1 MKENSAVFL
10 EERSQLEI
18 LRKIVQIIS
27 CGLDLDVVLKQI
39 VNLVVQFIKGDSCFV
54 YLFDKEKRELILSAS
69 KNLRPRI
76 LGNVRL
82 TLGEGITGWVAKER
96 KVVAIDQNAS
106 DDPRFKFFYN
116 LPEDRYQA
124 FLSVPIVYKDE
135 LVGVINVR
143 HKESHQY
150 SQNEIALLSTIAQ
163 QVGGAIDNAR
173 LYEETKRKAMQIET
187 LSKISETVVSE
198 KYLEEILQ
206 LIVTMTAEM
215 MGSKICSLM
224 LLDEDKQELI
234 IRATQSL
241 SEEYRRKPNIKV
253 GESISGQAI
262 MEKKPI
268 AVLDVSRQNEY
279 MYPNLAKKEGLCSL
293 LSVPMMAKGRTIGV
307 INCYTSE
314 EHIFTEEEIGILQAI
329 AGQAAIAIENTRLM
343 EDFVK
348 MKEALETR
356 KLVER
361 AKGILMKELGISED
375 RAYNMIHKKSMDT
388 CKPMRS
394 IAESIILASEME
406 K

>member
-1 MKENSAVFL
+1 MKKNSTVFL

-18 LRKIVQIIS
+18 LKKIVQITS
-27 CGLDLDVVLKQI
+27 CGPDLDVVLKQI
-39 VNLVVQFIKGDSCFV
+39 VNLVVEFIKSDSCFI
-54 YLFDKEKRELILSAS
+54 YLFDGEKRELILSAS
-69 KNLRPRI
+69 KNLRPKT
-76 LGNVRL
+76 LGKVRL

-116 LPEDRYQA
+116 LPEDKYQA

-143 HKESHQY
+143 HKELHHH

-173 LYEETKRKAMQIET
+173 LYEETKKKAMQIET

-224 LLDEDKQELI
+224 LLDEDEHELM

-241 SEEYRRKPNIKV
+241 SEEYRRKPDIKV

-262 MEKKPI
+262 IHKKPI
-268 AVLDVSRQNEY
+268 AVLDVTKENKY
-279 MYPNLAKKEGLCSL
+279 MYPELAKKEGLCSL
-293 LSVPMMAKGRTIGV
+293 LAIPMMAKGKAIGV
-307 INCYTSE
+307 INCYTSN
-314 EHIFTEEEIGILQAI
+314 EHIFTEEEIRILQAI
-329 AGQAAIAIENTRLM
+329 ADQAAIAIENTRLM
-343 EDFVK
+343 EDFMK

-356 KLVER
+356 KVVER
-361 AKGILMKELGISED
+361 AKGVLMRKLGIPED
-375 RAYNMIHKKSMDT
+375 KAYSMIHRKSMDT

-394 IAESIILASEME
+394 IAEAIILASEME
-406 K
+406 R

>member
-1 MKENSAVFL
+1 MRENPAVFL
-10 EERSQLEI
+10 EERSQSEI
-18 LRKIVQIIS
+18 LKKIVQIIS
-27 CGLDLDVVLKQI
+27 CGLDLDEVLKQI
-39 VNLVVQFIKGDSCFV
+39 VNLVVQFIKGDSCFI
-54 YLFDKEKRELILSAS
+54 YLFDKEKRELVLSAS
-69 KNLRPRI
+69 KNLRPKI
-76 LGNVRL
+76 LGGVRL
-82 TLGEGITGWVAKER
+82 TLGEGITGWVAKKR
-96 KVVAIDQNAS
+96 KLVAIDQNAS
-106 DDPRFKFFYN
+106 DDPRFKFFHN
-116 LPEDRYQA
+116 LPEDKYQA

-143 HKESHQY
+143 HKEPHQY
-150 SQNEIALLSTIAQ
+150 SKNEIGILSTIAQ

-173 LYEETKRKAMQIET
+173 LYEEAKRKAMQIET

-241 SEEYRRKPNIKV
+241 SKKYRQKPNIKV

-262 MEKKPI
+262 MQKKPI
-268 AVLDVSRQNEY
+268 AVLDVTRENKY
-279 MYPNLAKKEGLCSL
+279 TYPNLAKKEGLCSL
-293 LSVPMMAKGRTIGV
+293 LSVPMMAKGKAIGV

-314 EHIFTEEEIGILQAI
+314 EHIFTEEEIRILQTI
-329 AGQAAIAIENTRLM
+329 GDQAAIAIENTRLM
-343 EDFVK
+343 EDFIK

-356 KLVER
+356 KLIEK
-361 AKGILMKELGISED
+361 AKGILMRELGIPED
-375 RAYNMIHKKSMDT
+375 KAYSMIHKKSMDT

-394 IAESIILASEME
+394 IAEAIIVASKM
-406 K
+406 KK